1 MGKTEISF
9 KLWQVNV
16 WKATQKGSQ
25 SLALYTEYTLIKGE
39 MIIMQKK
46 KHDYLRVRDS
56 LKDLHLQIQK
66 QNKSKTPKE
75 LGMDDRFEDCPKAI
89 NEIQYG
95 RVFRKATTVQ
105 KGGVSSIYDNMD

>member
-1 MGKTEISF
+1 
-9 KLWQVNV
+9 
-16 WKATQKGSQ
+16 
-25 SLALYTEYTLIKGE
+25 

-95 RVFRKATTVQ
+95 RVFRKTTTVQ

>member
-1 MGKTEISF
+1 MYGKPH
-9 KLWQVNV
+9 K
-16 WKATQKGSQ
+16 KA
-25 SLALYTEYTLIKGE
+25 LRALYRGDTTL
-39 MIIMQKK
+39 
-46 KHDYLRVRDS
+46 LCT
-56 LKDLHLQIQK
+56 
-66 QNKSKTPKE
+66 NTPKE